1 MAASFGVFHPWIL
14 VGVLLPFR
22 LCTTPEMVALA
33 HDAESLDLSFWT
45 LWCLVSRGNGTLGD
59 DNQRFSFVGGGF
71 GSYGRVVPRFGLWRN
86 IPRRHGIMASG
97 SPSGS
102 YLEGRV
108 FSFEGNVLARR
119 HWLLASG
126 PNFSCMVDDAYVKFV
141 DTGALGRRATRTAN
155 VKIRP
160 MGPMVSLA
168 LPPSS
173 RPMERRAVLFS
184 RIH

>member
-108 FSFEGNVLARR
+108 FHLKVMCSRGGTGS
-119 HWLLASG
+119 WLLA
-126 PNFSCMVDDAYVKFV
+126 PIF
-141 DTGALGRRATRTAN
+141 
-155 VKIRP
+155 
-160 MGPMVSLA
+160 LA
-168 LPPSS
+168 WLT
-173 RPMERRAVLFS
+173 M
-184 RIH
+184 HM